1 MFGHPHEIIAQY
13 GYPGLFV
20 LLMLG
25 IVGLPLPDET
35 LLTAA
40 GFFVRQGELHVV
52 ATFVACLLGSVSGI
66 TLSFIIGRTLGYR
79 AMHRWGP
86 YLHITEERLAKFHRW
101 YEKRGRWTLM
111 LGYYLPGV
119 RHVAA
124 IAAGAS
130 ELTWHSFALFAY
142 SGAAVWVATFLT
154 LGYLL
159 GRGWEHHSVR
169 VRGYLVLAVLAAA
182 ALGLLVVMLRR
193 RGAAQPAAKS
203 EPPLTS

>member
-1 MFGHPHEIIAQY
+1 MFGPPHDIITQY
-13 GYPGLFV
+13 GYPGLFL

-40 GFFVRQGELHVV
+40 GFFVRKGELHPVG
-52 ATFVACLLGSVSGI
+52 AFIACLLGSVSGI

-79 AMHRWGP
+79 AVHRWGR
-86 YLHITEERLAKFHRW
+86 YVHITDERLANFHRW
-101 YEKRGRWTLM
+101 YEKRGRWTLI

-130 ELTWHSFALFAY
+130 KLTWHSFALFAY
-142 SGAAVWVATFLT
+142 SGAAMWVATFLT

-159 GRGWEHHSVR
+159 GRSWEHHSVR
-169 VRGYLVLAVLAAA
+169 VRWYLLLAVLLVAAIV
-182 ALGLLVVMLRR
+182 LLIVLLRR
-193 RGAAQPAAKS
+193 RRAVKPPPAA
-203 EPPLTS
+203 